1 MRTLALAAVVAL
13 ALGLSSEAA
22 ADSKAADKA
31 FRKGKKLQQQKN
43 YAEAC
48 PAFEESFKEDPAIG
62 AMLNVARCYEE
73 WGKLVTALESY
84 QEAYKLARG
93 TKDERAPQI
102 KELVEA
108 LEKKVPVVIVT
119 LPEGRLAPPGLVV
132 TLDGAELSAEQLDEP
147 LRVESGAHTIVT
159 RSDES
164 EEQTMEI
171 TAIAGKKMTV
181 ELVIDDAKKTSDE
194 EPVVV
199 ARKKKRAPETSS
211 APGRTRRLA
220 GLGVGGA
227 GIVTMGVATFVAL
240 DARSD
245 YNAAFDGNCDPDSLQ
260 CTPEA
265 AKTTNDAR
273 SRANVATVIG
283 GVGLAAVVVGAVL
296 YFSAPDGKKGKK
308 EKREREEEARYL
320 RPMLMRDGAGVA
332 YGGTL

>member
-1 MRTLALAAVVAL
+1 MRLALAALVAL
-13 ALGLSSEAA
+13 AMGAGFSGEAA
-22 ADSKAADKA
+22 ADAKAADKA

-84 QEAYKLARG
+84 KEAYQLARG

-119 LPEGRLAPPGLVV
+119 LPKGRLAPPGLVV
-132 TLDGAELSAEQLDEP
+132 TLDGTELAAEQLDKP
-147 LRVESGAHTIVT
+147 LRVERGAHTIVT

-194 EPVVV
+194 ESVVV
-199 ARKKKRAPETSS
+199 AREKKTGTETSRAPE
-211 APGRTRRLA
+211 RTRRLVA
-220 GLGVGGA
+220 MGVGGA
-227 GIVTMGVATFVAL
+227 GVVAMGVATFVAL

-245 YNAAFDGNCDPDSLQ
+245 YRAAFDGNCDPDSKQ

-265 AKTTNDAR
+265 TKSTNDAR

-283 GVGLAAVVVGAVL
+283 GIGLAAVVAGAVL
-296 YFSAPDGKKGKK
+296 YFWTSDGKRQK
-308 EKREREEEARYL
+308 EKREQEARYL
-320 RPMLMRDGAGVA
+320 RPVLMRDGAGVA
-332 YGGTL
+332 YGGSL

>member
-1 MRTLALAAVVAL
+1 MKLALAAVVAL
-13 ALGLSSEAA
+13 AMTGGLSGEAA

-31 FRKGKKLQQQKN
+31 FRRGKKLQQQKN

-102 KELVEA
+102 KDLVEE

-119 LPEGRLAPPGLVV
+119 LPKGRLAPPGLVV
-132 TLDGAELSAEQLDEP
+132 TLDGTELAAEQLDEP

-159 RSDES
+159 RSDET

-181 ELVIDDAKKTSDE
+181 ELVIDAKKESDE

-199 ARKKKRAPETSS
+199 ARKKKKAPAEAS
-211 APGRTRRLA
+211 APGRTRRLL
-220 GLGVGGA
+220 GMGVGGA
-227 GIVTMGVATFVAL
+227 GVVAMGVATFVAL

-245 YNAAFDGNCDPDSLQ
+245 YRAAFDGNCDPDSLQ
-260 CTPEA
+260 CTPGA
-265 AKTTNDAR
+265 SKTTNDAR

-283 GVGLAAVVVGAVL
+283 GIGLAAVVTGAVL
-296 YFSAPDGKKGKK
+296 YFSAPEGKRKK
-308 EKREREEEARYL
+308 EKRGEEEARYL
-320 RPMLMRDGAGVA
+320 RPVLMRDGAGVA